1 LFVSII
7 TTFFS
12 TPHTHTP
19 SHSNNSFSS
28 TDLSLFSFLGFFI
41 LSLFQFYYCKL

>member
-12 TPHTHTP
+12 TPHTHLLTP
-19 SHSNNSFSS
+19 ITPFPPP
-28 TDLSLFSFLGFFI
+28 TFLYFHF
-41 LSLFQFYYCKL
+41 